1 MDETRVSRRGLLG
14 AAAGTAVAAGFAPA
28 VARGGAQAHMSARTE
43 FLIPRQNIG
52 IQLYTVRNL
61 ADADLPGLL
70 ALLAEIGYSEV
81 EPFTFH
87 GRTAAEFRALL
98 DANGLRAIGSHVG
111 TNRWRTELETVLDE
125 AETMGQEYV
134 GVSFVT
140 LPGDPNI
147 NITAYRS
154 FAHEFNT
161 WGEAAAD
168 RGLTFY
174 FHNHGWDFTVD
185 RGRVLYDVLLEETD
199 DDLVFFELD
208 LYWIIQGGANP
219 LDYLTKYDQRRWPLF
234 HAKDRTAGG
243 DFADLGAGTIDFA
256 RIFGTLENKNYHHYL
271 VERDTLAHPVETAE
285 IGYEYLRTLRGR
297 TVRKGAGKSRR
308 TGAR

>member
-1 MDETRVSRRGLLG
+1 MEETRVSRRGLLG
-14 AAAGTAVAAGFAPA
+14 AAAGTAVAAGLAPA
-28 VARGGAQAHMSARTE
+28 LASGKPVAHTSARTE

-52 IQLYTVRNL
+52 IQLYTVRDL

-81 EPFTFH
+81 EPFSFH
-87 GRTAAEFRALL
+87 GRTAEEFRALL

-147 NITAYRS
+147 NITAYRR

-208 LYWIIQGGANP
+208 LYWIIQGGYDP
-219 LDYLTKYDQRRWPLF
+219 LNYLTNYDQRRWPLF
-234 HAKDRTAGG
+234 HAKDRTASGE
-243 DFADLGAGTIDFA
+243 FADLGTGTIDFA
-256 RIFGTLENKNYHHYL
+256 KIFSALDNKNYHHYL
-271 VERDTLAHPVETAE
+271 VERDTLAHSAQTAE

-297 TVRKGAGKSRR
+297 TMRKRAVKSRR
-308 TGAR
+308 HGHR